1 MAMAKTS
8 LSGVVKQ
15 IDQVTRAL
23 RSLKKGATQPERK
36 LLDARIKKLGTLKTQ
51 VGILC
56 HHSSLNANPLLK
68 PSKKSKK

>member
-23 RSLKKGATQPERK
+23 RALKKGATPPKRK

-56 HHSSLNANPLLK
+56 RHTLNANPLLQA
-68 PSKKSKK
+68 PRKSKK